1 MKFCKVCDNMY
12 YVSINEKDTNQL
24 EYYCRNCGDIDDA
37 STNQEIQCVL
47 NTNLKHEEQKFQH
60 IVNKYMKLDPTL
72 PRIYTIPCS
81 NDQCPTNKGE
91 DDKDYQPREVIYVR
105 YDNKNLKYVY
115 MCCVCNQTWHS

>member
-12 YVSINEKDTNQL
+12 YVSINEKDSNKL
-24 EYYCRNCGDIDDA
+24 EYYCRNCGDIDNA

-47 NTNLKHEEQKFQH
+47 NTSLKQEEQKFQH
-60 IVNKYMKLDPTL
+60 IINKYMKLDPTF
-72 PRIYTIPCS
+72 PRIYTIPCPNENCGS
-81 NDQCPTNKGE
+81 NKSD
-91 DDKDYQPREVIYVR
+91 DDKEYQPREVIYIR